1 MQQFEICRL
10 IWHCGATWIW
20 PCTCRTSG
28 THVLFSRHVRGIAAG
43 IPTHSGWRRTP
54 GTAGT
59 GICEQASGQVGYAGN
74 GLTAFSDHRRLC
86 PVGLFCGQ
94 HKQINIRSYM
104 SIIGELSHCFAHFK
118 SVEHVYLK
126 LVLCSLVAWFC
137 RASRVQ
143 PTSSGKLPDLPL
155 ASVKKSVSENAE
167 VFFSCVFLKVESS
180 TTAVFS
186 FIKEWCWL
194 LLCFPVRTALPHLL
208 RVLR

>member
-28 THVLFSRHVRGIAAG
+28 THVLFSRHVQGIAAG

-126 LVLCSLVAWFC
+126 LVLYSLVAWFC

-155 ASVKKSVSENAE
+155 AIVKKAKNE
-167 VFFSCVFLKVESS
+167 
-180 TTAVFS
+180 
-186 FIKEWCWL
+186 
-194 LLCFPVRTALPHLL
+194 
-208 RVLR
+208 

>member
-104 SIIGELSHCFAHFK
+104 SIIGIVALFCTFLISRACVSETCA
-118 SVEHVYLK
+118 VQPCG
-126 LVLCSLVAWFC
+126 LVLQSVPRPADFLWQIA
-137 RASRVQ
+137 R
-143 PTSSGKLPDLPL
+143 SS
-155 ASVKKSVSENAE
+155 ACEREKKHE
-167 VFFSCVFLKVESS
+167 
-180 TTAVFS
+180 
-186 FIKEWCWL
+186 
-194 LLCFPVRTALPHLL
+194 
-208 RVLR
+208 